1 MKGVKATELIISLEE
16 KSGALGEVTSLLKQ
30 EGVNIRAIS
39 GWIQQDTAM
48 IRMVTSDNQKAKDVL
63 SSRFEISEKEI
74 VIVDIPDK
82 IGNLDSL
89 ANLLKEAD
97 VNMTHIYGTT
107 SDEGQSSSLV
117 LASSDN
123 DKAIEVISA

>member
-1 MKGVKATELIISLEE
+1 MKGVKSTELIVGLEE
-16 KSGALGEVTSLLKQ
+16 KSGALGEVTSMLKQ
-30 EGVNIRAIS
+30 EGINIRAIS

-48 IRMVTSDNQKAKDVL
+48 IRIVTSDNQKAKEIL
-63 SSRFEISEKEI
+63 SSRFGISEKEI

-89 ANLLKEAD
+89 SNLLKEAG

-107 SDEGQSSSLV
+107 SEEGQSASLV

>member
-1 MKGVKATELIISLEE
+1 MKGVKATELIVSLEE

-30 EGVNIRAIS
+30 EGINIRAIS

-48 IRMVTSDNQKAKDVL
+48 IRVVTSDNQRAKEVL

-74 VIVDIPDK
+74 VIVGVPDK

-89 ANLLKEAD
+89 SNLLKEAG

-107 SDEGQSSSLV
+107 SGEGQSAALV

>member
-1 MKGVKATELIISLEE
+1 
-16 KSGALGEVTSLLKQ
+16 
-30 EGVNIRAIS
+30 
-39 GWIQQDTAM
+39 
-48 IRMVTSDNQKAKDVL
+48 MVTSDNQKAKDVL